1 MVTKPTFV
9 TMSSRWNIASA
20 KAELS
25 RVVREAQREPQVI
38 ESRGDPVA
46 VVVAYDDYQRL
57 AAQREGAQRRR
68 AFLELSESLRS
79 DGGVELELPKRVA
92 RKDPFARKRG

>member
-1 MVTKPTFV
+1 M

-57 AAQREGAQRRR
+57 AARREGAQRRR
-68 AFLELSESLRS
+68 AFLELSESLRAE
-79 DGGVELELPKRVA
+79 GGVELELPKRVA